1 MTRNFCDHC
10 DAHIPDDAPWTL
22 VQLNRRKFDLCDKCL
37 VEYAELL
44 VYMTP
49 PQNGEHRALALLAD
63 AVQEVSDQDLKPLL
77 DFVHHE
83 GAL

>member
-22 VQLNRRKFDLCDKCL
+22 VQLNRRKFDLCEPCL
-37 VEYAELL
+37 AEYTKLL
-44 VYMTP
+44 IYMGTP
-49 PQNGEHRALALLAD
+49 ADGDHRTLALLGTG
-63 AVQEVSDQDLKPLL
+63 VQEVTDQDLKLL
-77 DFVHHE
+77 VDFFHFE